1 MASAM
6 ILHYRILSLLA
17 AVSADGCTQSPSKTE
32 GLAIAPYTP
41 VSGSVGFDITILP
54 SSKGT
59 TQWMATYSSQGKIAK
74 FRVL

>member
-1 MASAM
+1 M
-6 ILHYRILSLLA
+6 IRTVRMLSLFLA
-17 AVSADGCTQSPSKTE
+17 AVSADGCTQSPSKTA

-59 TQWMATYSSQGKIAK
+59 IQWMATYSSQGKIAK

>member
-6 ILHYRILSLLA
+6 ILHHP
-17 AVSADGCTQSPSKTE
+17 DPQSVGG
-32 GLAIAPYTP
+32 GLCRRLHPIPKQDWGSWIAPYTP
-41 VSGSVGFDITILP
+41 LSGSVGFDITILP

-74 FRVL
+74 SRVL

>member
-1 MASAM
+1 M
-6 ILHYRILSLLA
+6 IRIIRILNLFLV

-54 SSKGT
+54 GGKGT
-59 TQWMATYSSQGKIAK
+59 TQSVATYSSQDKIAK

>member
-1 MASAM
+1 M
-6 ILHYRILSLLA
+6 IRTIRILSLFLA

-54 SSKGT
+54 NSKGT
-59 TQWMATYSSQGKIAK
+59 TPWMATYSSQGKTAK
-74 FRVL
+74 FPVL